1 MKQMAA
7 VKRIGA
13 LCGALVLAAGLILSG
28 CEQPSGGGGGGGS
41 EPPVV
46 KKGLSFSK
54 SQANVYAG
62 VSVRLPLSVEGDVS
76 YDDIAVETLA
86 GGWDAS
92 YQDGIVTVSAPA
104 GAKKD
109 DSVTVTAYYLLDKAV
124 KSSCTVTV
132 IEKPAVYTEVDTI
145 TISGTLG
152 EMKIGDSKK
161 LTAVVTP
168 ETATSKD
175 ALFWGSSDPAVATV
189 SQDGTVTV
197 VGYGEAEIFAE
208 VTADLKESNKIP
220 VSVKMDI
227 EKLTLEK
234 TKWRSDTWVQNGGVK
249 SYYNLWFV
257 DDKECALE
265 IVFPE
270 KPSESRAIYSSY
282 SIEENKVIIKRLE
295 MLLEISDFGLK
306 MDDGLFRKVAYTE
319 PPEII
324 PLELA
329 KTKWVDEWSENGG
342 TIWFIDDT
350 HFILKNDGIIT
361 EGKFS
366 QNKGTIILDGYGSL
380 LIDGT
385 LLCDEHN
392 NRYTKTEWTP
402 PPEKSA
408 LAGTKWESSWYSES
422 DQTTYNFT
430 IWFIDDNFVCFQ
442 MGANDMYGTYSV
454 SGQSLSMFGLEAI
467 LNKDSISI
475 PEGSIPGISSS
486 LKFLEAEYTSPVYS
500 FGENPLADTSWT
512 EVMSGNYVSFNE
524 DYTCSWQL
532 GTEQKLTGIYYF
544 TRQKYNDWVTEWVTT
559 INPENTQGWASF
571 DINKGSDGSITSLT
585 SADGSL
591 FSKK

>member
-46 KKGLSFSK
+46 KKGLSFSE
-54 SQANVYAG
+54 SQATVYAE
-62 VSVRLPLSVEGDVS
+62 SQVRLFLSVEGDIS
-76 YDDIAVETLA
+76 YDDIKVETD
-86 GGWDAS
+86 GWNAS
-92 YQDGIVTVSAPA
+92 YRDGIVTVSAPE
-104 GAKKD
+104 GAKKG

-132 IEKPAVYTEVDTI
+132 IEKPEGYIPVTNI
-145 TISGTLG
+145 TISGTLEG
-152 EMKIGDSKK
+152 MKIGDSKK
-161 LTAVVTP
+161 LTAAVTP
-168 ETATSKD
+168 SNATSKD
-175 ALFWGSSDPAVATV
+175 ALFWGSSDPDVATV

-392 NRYTKTEWTP
+392 NRYTKTEWSE

-408 LAGTKWESSWYSES
+408 LAGTKWAVNN
-422 DQTTYNFT
+422 DMTL
-430 IWFIDDNFVCFQ
+430 WFIDDTVCCYSWSAG
-442 MGANDMYGTYSV
+442 MEYTDNSYMYGSYSTR
-454 SGQSLSMFGLEAI
+454 GDEITFFGGLFT
-467 LNKDSISI
+467 
-475 PEGSIPGISSS
+475 GSVDGDA
-486 LKFLEAEYTSPVYS
+486 LKAEYL
-500 FGENPLADTSWT
+500 GESAFQKEEYTPPGHDFSETAEQILGTTWRC
-512 EVMSGNYVSFNE
+512 GNAWITFNT
-524 DYTCSWQL
+524 DYTCSYNINDSSGSGKAIVFGYSNEEEYVSSIEL
-532 GTEQKLTGIYYF
+532 GAPGGFGISMRLNKTG
-544 TRQKYNDWVTEWVTT
+544 TT
-559 INPENTQGWASF
+559 I
-571 DINKGSDGSITSLT
+571 DSLT
-585 SADGSL
+585 SNDNSL
-591 FSKK
+591 FYKE

>member
-54 SQANVYAG
+54 SQATVYAG
-62 VSVRLPLSVEGDVS
+62 GQVRLSLSVEGDVS
-76 YDDIAVETLA
+76 YDDIAVETD
-86 GGWDAS
+86 GWDAS
-92 YQDGIVTVSAPA
+92 YQSGIVTVSAPA
-104 GAKKD
+104 GAKKG

-132 IEKPAVYTEVDTI
+132 IEKPADYIPVENI
-145 TISGTLG
+145 TISGTLEG
-152 EMKIGDSKK
+152 MKVGDSKK
-161 LTAVVTP
+161 LTAAVTP
-168 ETATSKD
+168 SNATSKD
-175 ALFWGSSDPAVATV
+175 TLFWGSSDPAVATV

-220 VSVKMDI
+220 VSVKIDI
-227 EKLTLEK
+227 ETLTLEK
-234 TKWRSDTWVQNGGVK
+234 TKWRSDTWAEGENNTYSIWFTSNTDAVVQGVMVYPNG
-249 SYYNLWFV
+249 
-257 DDKECALE
+257 DT
-265 IVFPE
+265 
-270 KPSESRAIYSSY
+270 ESLVYGSSY
-282 SIEENKVIIKRLE
+282 QVNKPEQTITIY
-295 MLLEISDFGLK
+295 DFGDLSIK
-306 MDDGLFRKVAYTE
+306 DSFLQAWGPEFRLVPYTE
-319 PPEII
+319 PPKII
-324 PLELA
+324 NPELV
-329 KTKWVDEWSENGG
+329 KTKWTGEAG
-342 TIWFIDDT
+342 TVWFVDDT
-350 HFILKNDGIIT
+350 HFIWDLEGEIITGEFELKNGL
-361 EGKFS
+361 
-366 QNKGTIILDGYGSL
+366 IILSENGYWFGYLFVSSEKQLRDGG
-380 LIDGT
+380 G
-385 LLCDEHN
+385 HK
-392 NRYTKTEWTP
+392 YTKTEWTP

-408 LAGTKWESSWYSES
+408 LAGTKWQSSWYSES
-422 DQTTYNFT
+422 DQTTYNYT

-442 MGANDMYGTYSV
+442 MGGNDMYGTYSV
-454 SGQSLSMFGLEAI
+454 SGQSLSMFGLVEAI

-475 PEGSIPGISSS
+475 PEGSIPGIFSS

-544 TRQKYNDWVTEWVTT
+544 TRQEYNDLVKEWVTT

-571 DINKGSDGSITSLT
+571 DINRGNDGSITSLVGN
-585 SADGSL
+585 DGSL
-591 FSKK
+591 FYK

>member
-54 SQANVYAG
+54 SQATVYTG
-62 VSVRLPLSVEGDVS
+62 GRVRLSLSVEGDVS

-86 GGWDAS
+86 DGWDAS
-92 YQDGIVTVSAPA
+92 YQSGIVTVTAPA

-132 IEKPAVYTEVDTI
+132 IEKPADYIEVENI
-145 TISGTLG
+145 KISGTLEG
-152 EMKIGDSKK
+152 MNIGDSTK

-168 ETATSKD
+168 ANATSKD
-175 ALFWGSSDPAVATV
+175 ALFWRSSDPAVATV

-197 VGYGEAEIFAE
+197 VGYGEAEIFAA
-208 VTADLKESNKIP
+208 ADLAESNKIP
-220 VSVKMDI
+220 VSVKIDT
-227 EKLTLEK
+227 ETLTLEK

-265 IVFPE
+265 LVFPE
-270 KPSESRAIYSSY
+270 EPSESRAIYSPY
-282 SIEENKVIIKRLE
+282 SIEKNEVIIKWFGGTLV
-295 MLLEISDFGLK
+295 ISDFGLK
-306 MDDGLFRKVAYTE
+306 MYDVLFRQVDYTE

-366 QNKGTIILDGYGSL
+366 QNKSTIILDGYGSL

-385 LLCDEHN
+385 LLWDEHN
-392 NRYTKTEWTP
+392 NKYTKTEWTP

-408 LAGTKWESSWYSES
+408 LARTKWAVN
-422 DQTTYNFT
+422 DLTL
-430 IWFIDDNFVCFQ
+430 WFIDDTVCCYLWSYK
-442 MGANDMYGTYSV
+442 DKDEYSVLYSSYMYGSYSMQGNEITFFGGLFTGSV
-454 SGQSLSMFGLEAI
+454 SGDALKAESLG
-467 LNKDSISI
+467 DSAFQ
-475 PEGSIPGISSS
+475 
-486 LKFLEAEYTSPVYS
+486 KTEYTTPEHDFS
-500 FGENPLADTSWT
+500 GTAKQILGTTWRCGNSWIK
-512 EVMSGNYVSFNE
+512 FNT
-524 DYTCSWQL
+524 DYTCSYNINNSSGSGKAIVFGYSDEYGIESVSWL
-532 GTEQKLTGIYYF
+532 ESEGMLSDISMTLNKTGTTIDSLTG
-544 TRQKYNDWVTEWVTT
+544 
-559 INPENTQGWASF
+559 
-571 DINKGSDGSITSLT
+571 
-585 SADGSL
+585 ADGSV
-591 FSKK
+591 FKQ

>member
-54 SQANVYAG
+54 SQATVYAG
-62 VSVRLPLSVEGDVS
+62 GQVRLSLSVEGDVS
-76 YDDIAVETLA
+76 YDDIKVETLTD
-86 GGWDAS
+86 GWNAS
-92 YQDGIVTVSAPA
+92 YQSGIVTVSAPA
-104 GAKKD
+104 EAKKD

-132 IEKPAVYTEVDTI
+132 IEKPAGYIEVDNI
-145 TISGTLG
+145 TISGTLEG
-152 EMKIGDSKK
+152 MKIGDSKK
-161 LTAVVTP
+161 LTVAVTP
-168 ETATSKD
+168 PNATSKD

-197 VGYGEAEIFAE
+197 VGYGEAQIFAE

-220 VSVKMDI
+220 VSVKIDI
-227 EKLTLEK
+227 ETLTLEK

-265 IVFPE
+265 LVFPE
-270 KPSESRAIYSSY
+270 EPSESRAIYSSY
-282 SIEENKVIIKRLE
+282 SIEGKKVIINQLE

-306 MDDGLFRKVAYTE
+306 MGDGLFRKVAYTE

-350 HFILKNDGIIT
+350 HFILKKDGTIT
-361 EGKFS
+361 DGKFS

-385 LLCDEHN
+385 LLWDEN
-392 NRYTKTEWTP
+392 NKYTKTEWSE

-408 LAGTKWESSWYSES
+408 LAGTKWQSSWYSES
-422 DQTTYNFT
+422 DQTTYNYT

-442 MGANDMYGTYSV
+442 MGGNDMYGTYSV
-454 SGQSLSMFGLEAI
+454 SGQSLSMFGLVEAI

-475 PEGSIPGISSS
+475 PEGSIPGIFSS

-544 TRQKYNDWVTEWVTT
+544 TRQEYNDLVKEWVTT

-571 DINKGSDGSITSLT
+571 DINRGNDGSITYLVSD
-585 SADGSL
+585 DGSL
-591 FSKK
+591 FYK